1 MIFNKYIA
9 LLALPILAA
18 ATPKPGG
25 GGSPTTKPAHTS
37 TVTVTATSTA
47 TQAASQCDTGDL
59 QCCNSVQSAGS
70 PAAAGLLG
78 LLGIVIQGLDIPV
91 GLTCDPISVIGLGSA
106 SCSAHPVCCQ
116 DNSHGGL
123 ISIGCVPVD
132 LSL

>member
-18 ATPKPGG
+18 ATPMPG
-25 GGSPTTKPAHTS
+25 GGSPTTKPAATS

-47 TQAASQCDTGDL
+47 TQPASQCNTGDL

-70 PAAAGLLG
+70 SDAAGLLG
-78 LLGIVIQGLDIPV
+78 LLGIVLDGLDIPV
-91 GLTCDPISVIGLGSA
+91 GLTCNPISVIGTGTSG
-106 SCSAHPVCCQ
+106 CSAHPVCCE
-116 DNSHGGL
+116 DNSHGNL
-123 ISIGCVPVD
+123 ISLGCIPVN